1 MATGRKPVP
10 IGVYDNKKARHTQE
24 ELEARANAE
33 PKGCSDELKP
43 PKGLSKEAKK
53 EWNRLV
59 KLYRQLE
66 VNILNDLD
74 LGLLA
79 AYCESRAIFIEA
91 QKHWQS
97 GELYY
102 TDKKGERRENPW
114 IKIMDREGLNIA
126 KYGEQLALSPVGRAR
141 YGMAQA
147 KKEVEADPMSAL
159 LAKGKYG

>member
-1 MATGRKPVP
+1 MGKGRKPIPVHV
-10 IGVYDNKKARHTQE
+10 IDNKTAHRTQND
-24 ELEARANAE
+24 LETRLENE

-43 PKGLSKEAKK
+43 PKELSKEARK
-53 EWNRLV
+53 EWKRLV
-59 KLYRQLE
+59 KLYRQLD

-74 LGLLA
+74 LGLLS
-79 AYCESRAIFIEA
+79 AYCESRAVFIEA
-91 QKHWQS
+91 QKQWQT

-141 YGMAQA
+141 MGTAAA

-159 LAKGKYG
+159 LERGKFG

>member
-1 MATGRKPVP
+1 MGRKPVP
-10 IGVYDNKKARHTQE
+10 IAVMDNKVRRLTAE
-24 ELEARANAE
+24 EIEARVEGE

-43 PKGLSKEAKK
+43 PRELSKEAKK
-53 EWNRLV
+53 EWKRLV
-59 KLYRQLE
+59 KLYRELD

-74 LGLLA
+74 IGLLC

-91 QKHWQS
+91 QKQWQT

-114 IKIMDREGLNIA
+114 IKIMDREGQNIA

-141 YGMAQA
+141 MGTA
-147 KKEVEADPMSAL
+147 KVKKDLEADPMSAL
-159 LAKGKYG
+159 LERGKYG

>member
-1 MATGRKPVP
+1 MGRGRKPIPVHV
-10 IGVYDNKKARHTQE
+10 IDNSKTHYTQDD
-24 ELEARANAE
+24 LETRRENE

-43 PKGLSKEAKK
+43 PKELSKEAKK
-53 EWNRLV
+53 EWKRLV
-59 KLYRQLE
+59 KLYRQLDMA
-66 VNILNDLD
+66 ILNDLD

-79 AYCESRAIFIEA
+79 AYCESRAVFIEA
-91 QKHWQS
+91 QKMWQT

-126 KYGEQLALSPVGRAR
+126 KYGEQLALTPVGRAR
-141 YGMAQA
+141 MGTAAA

-159 LAKGKYG
+159 LERGKFG

>member
-1 MATGRKPVP
+1 MGRKPIP
-10 IGVYDNKKARHTQE
+10 IAVMDNKVRRLTAE
-24 ELEARANAE
+24 EIEKREAAE

-43 PKGLSKEAKK
+43 PKELSKEAKK
-53 EWNRLV
+53 EWKRLI
-59 KLYRQLE
+59 KLYRELD

-74 LGLLA
+74 IGLLC

-91 QKHWQS
+91 QKQWQT

-141 YGMAQA
+141 MGTAQA
-147 KKEVEADPMSAL
+147 KKEVESDPMAAL
-159 LAKGKYG
+159 LERGKYG

>member
-10 IGVYDNKKARHTQE
+10 IAVLDNKVRKLTEEEIQARTKG
-24 ELEARANAE
+24 E
-33 PKGCSDELKP
+33 PKGCSADLKP
-43 PKGLSKEAKK
+43 PRGLSKEAKK
-53 EWNRLV
+53 EWNRLI
-59 KLYRQLE
+59 KLYSELE

-74 LGLLA
+74 IGLLTC
-79 AYCESRAIFIEA
+79 YCESRSIYLEA
-91 QKHWQS
+91 QKHFLQ

-114 IKIMDREGLNIA
+114 IKIMDRESLNIA
-126 KYGEQLALSPVGRAR
+126 KFGEQLALSPVGRAR

-159 LAKGKYG
+159 LERGKFG